1 MILDKYKQNDNEPPK
16 LVCVE
21 GMQYV
26 AYEPSSIVV
35 QFKHVPLEQVTPEA
49 IREILL
55 TPGVDHVEIAWE
67 G

>member
-1 MILDKYKQNDNEPPK
+1 MLLDRYKQSSEQPPT
-16 LVCVE
+16 LVTVE

-26 AYEPSSIVV
+26 SYEPSSIVV
-35 QFKHVPLEQVTPEA
+35 QFRHVPLEQVTPEA

-67 G
+67 R